1 MPKDVHSS
9 ARDVQVRVPRVVV
22 GSLHCLFFGKRARLL
37 TLPFKGHGHPC
48 GTSYPI
54 EQFDC
59 ADLDSELEDV
69 RAELGVV
76 SLRNSVHKL
85 PCGVYTHVYGPKT
98 IRCSGF
104 KLSDAGQFFEF
115 DASPPLQLCER
126 RVIDVNP
133 FIFAGEDLER
143 HSSHGNYSWVTQAQV
158 AWDWTEATWTE
169 RLLQCIQQSPSASGI
184 SIIQAFKWSPTG
196 YHSELST
203 IFPNVMDFR
212 VAPFH
217 GMTDLLLI
225 GEGSVAAIQ
234 IQDAF
239 SLICTVD
246 KGPTYPI
253 TVACSL
259 RRWPEKVGELLAST
273 FAFGTLNYCN
283 RLRTTPPPEEVRWK
297 AYGLLAIRS
306 TGCLL
311 LEMQL
316 NKEGCHVKLLHE
328 GGFFSL
334 AEALDYV
341 ITSIKLGER
350 SEPT

>member
-1 MPKDVHSS
+1 MPKNDSS
-9 ARDVQVRVPRVVV
+9 ARDVLVRVPRVVV

-69 RAELGVV
+69 KAELGVV
-76 SLRNSVHKL
+76 SLRNTVHKL

-98 IRCSGF
+98 TKCSGF
-104 KLSDAGQFFEF
+104 RLSDAGQFFEF
-115 DASPPLQLCER
+115 DASPPLQLCQR
-126 RVIDVNP
+126 RASVIDVNP

-143 HSSHGNYSWVTQAQV
+143 HGSRGIYPWVTQPQV

-169 RLLQCIQQSPSASGI
+169 RLLQCIKQSPSASGI
-184 SIIQAFKWSPTG
+184 NVIPAFKWSSTG
-196 YHSELST
+196 YRSELST
-203 IFPNVMDFR
+203 IFPNVMDFC

-225 GEGSVAAIQ
+225 GEGSIAAIQ
-234 IQDAF
+234 IQDAT
-239 SLICTVD
+239 SLICTVEVGLD
-246 KGPTYPI
+246 KGPTHPI

-283 RLRTTPPPEEVRWK
+283 RLRATPPPEEVRWK

-328 GGFFSL
+328 GGVFSL

-341 ITSIKLGER
+341 ITSIKNC
-350 SEPT
+350 